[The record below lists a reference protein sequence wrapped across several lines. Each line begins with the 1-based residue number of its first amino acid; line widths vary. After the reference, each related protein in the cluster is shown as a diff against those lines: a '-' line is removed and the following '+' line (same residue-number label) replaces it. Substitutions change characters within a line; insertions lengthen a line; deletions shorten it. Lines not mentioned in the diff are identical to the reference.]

1 MAFTG
6 NGLQLTTKMLKEL
19 ASGAIVM
26 TMDGATG
33 AITIGAQYDNTTV
46 KVNDSNQLTVGAIP
60 ISSVTSL
67 QTNLTDLS
75 DRIDALEAGT
85 IDLSAYTNANGLS
98 IRTTQNGGDGGFVSD
113 GTSASIVTASG
124 TLKVTD
130 TAVTFNDSAVL
141 LASDKNVANG
151 IAGLDANSKLTASQ
165 VPVGEGLEVSGSAVV
180 VSAATATTLGGV
192 KVAAAATSG
201 LTLAADGG
209 LTVDKSQFILQTEK
223 GAANGVAPLNAN
235 GTIDRQY
242 LDTLNIQEVYSAT
255 VSTAGAI
262 TIGADQAITSAAD
275 VQIGDAITLT
285 AAVTVDGKAYKEG
298 DMFRRITDTDDT
310 LADYAYL
317 SMDLFAATSAEV
329 TAGTD
334 QEKYIT
340 PAALKGSAPS
350 FDGSNITNINVAN
363 IAKATD
369 TTFGVV
375 QIPSANGISVADG
388 VVALA
393 QASKSAFGTVK
404 VGDNINVAAGVISVP
419 AASDTVAGV
428 VTLGTAEGNVP
439 VIDADGKIKTS
450 LIALKANSG
459 LTNNSGTGLSVM
471 LGTGLGFAAD
481 GKINVTYSYTLPAA
495 TSSELGGV
503 TIADD
508 SAISNTAG
516 AIDVKVDG
524 VTINKDTNNQ
534 LQIVDSYVQETATT
548 AAQDVVKTTLAPIDI
563 TAGNFTEGKVTVSAK
578 AVPKGIIKKTTPF
591 TFFGVSPD
599 TVTYADGTF
608 TSVLDLTGLTVV
620 NTTDWQVVF

>member
-33 AITIGAQYDNTTV
+33 AITIGAQYDNTTI
-46 KVNDSNQLTVGAIP
+46 KVNASNKLTVGAIP

-67 QTNLTDLS
+67 QTNLTGLS
-75 DRIDALEAGT
+75 NRIDALETGT

-98 IRTTQNGGDGGFVSD
+98 IRTTQNGGDSGFVSD
-113 GTSASIVTASG
+113 GTSASVVTASG
-124 TLKVTD
+124 TLKVTN

-165 VPVGEGLEVSGSAVV
+165 VPVGEGLKVSGSEVV

-262 TIGADQAITSAAD
+262 TIGADQAITAAAD

-285 AAVTVDGKAYKEG
+285 AAVTVAGKAYKEG

-350 FDGSNITNINVAN
+350 FNGSKITNINVAN
-363 IAKATD
+363 IAKTTA

-375 QIPSANGISVADG
+375 RIPSVNGISVVG
-388 VVALA
+388 GIVALA

-404 VGDNINVAAGVISVP
+404 VGANINVAAGVISVP

-428 VTLGTAEGNVP
+428 VTLGTEEGNVP

-471 LGTGLGFAAD
+471 LGTGLAFAAD
-481 GKINVTYSYTLPAA
+481 GKINVTYRYTLPAA
-495 TSSELGGV
+495 TSSALGGV

-508 SAISNTAG
+508 SIISNTAG

-563 TAGNFTEGKVTVSAK
+563 TAGNFTKGKVTVSAK

-608 TSVLDLTGLTVV
+608 TAVLDLTGLTVV
-620 NTTDWQVVF
+620 NTTDWRVVF

>member
-33 AITIGAQYDNTTV
+33 AITIGAQYDKTTV

-67 QTNLTDLS
+67 QTNLTGLS

-85 IDLSAYTNANGLS
+85 VDLSAYTNANGLS
-98 IRTTQNGGDGGFVSD
+98 IRTTQNGGDSGFVSD
-113 GTSASIVTASG
+113 GTSASVVTASG
-124 TLKVTD
+124 TLKVTN

-165 VPVGEGLEVSGSAVV
+165 VPVGEGLEVSGSEVV

-223 GAANGVAPLNAN
+223 GVPNGVAPLNAN

-262 TIGADQAITSAAD
+262 TIGADQAITAAD

-298 DMFRRITDTDDT
+298 DMFRRITDTDNT

-375 QIPSANGISVADG
+375 QIPSANGISVAEG

-450 LIALKANSG
+450 LIALKAKSG

-495 TSSELGGV
+495 TSSALGGV

-534 LQIVDSYVQETATT
+534 LQLVDSYVQETATT
-548 AAQDVVKTTLAPIDI
+548 AAQDVVETTLAPIDI
-563 TAGNFTEGKVTVSAK
+563 TAGNFKEGKVTVSAK
-578 AVPKGIIKKTTPF
+578 AVPKGIVKKTTPF

-608 TSVLDLTGLTVV
+608 TAVLDLTGLTVV